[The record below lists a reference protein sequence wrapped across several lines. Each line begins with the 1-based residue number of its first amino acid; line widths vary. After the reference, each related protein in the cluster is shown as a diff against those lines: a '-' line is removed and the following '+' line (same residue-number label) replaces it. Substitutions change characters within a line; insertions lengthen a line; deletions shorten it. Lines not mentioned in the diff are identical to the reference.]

1 MGGRGASSGLTKK
14 SSKSNRDMMSEFRNA
29 GTIVVDKEVKNLNSV
44 LVDKTLKGVR
54 DTLNEFGLPLSVVTG
69 IGLSLSN
76 DSEASANGMGQLG
89 FSSKYYSSPIHT

>member
-54 DTLNEFGLPLSVVTG
+54 DTLNEFGLPL
-69 IGLSLSN
+69 
-76 DSEASANGMGQLG
+76 
-89 FSSKYYSSPIHT
+89 